1 MSDKVILSAKQL
13 RTGYD
18 KTPVLKDI
26 SFSLTPGTLTG
37 LLGANG
43 SGKTTL
49 LKALCGLLPYTGNC
63 SLYDTPLKQLSTR
76 EIARKVSYIP
86 QRSGITLSIPVLD
99 VVLMGF
105 NPVLK
110 LFEKPAGAHK
120 EAARCALSA
129 VGLSGFE
136 ARDYLTLSEGQ
147 KQLCILARTL
157 VENTKLLL
165 LDEPDSALDFRNR
178 YLFMQTLRHMVKEEH
193 KAGLI
198 CLHDPAA
205 ALEFCDR
212 IILLTDGVCESISPD
227 KDPIPDMEAALTKV
241 YGPLSIAHCQDRKN
255 KEHLILFS
263 ELCGKWAHNR

>member
-1 MSDKVILSAKQL
+1 MSDKAILSVNHL
-13 RTGYD
+13 CTGYG
-18 KTPVLKDI
+18 KTPVLKDV
-26 SFSLTPGTLTG
+26 SFSLAPGTLTG

-49 LKALCGLLPYTGNC
+49 LKTVCGQLSYAGNC
-63 SLYDTPLKQLSTR
+63 TLYNLPLTELSGR

-86 QRSGITLSIPVLD
+86 QRSGITLSIPVLY

-110 LFEKPAGAHK
+110 LFENPSGAQK
-120 EAARCALSA
+120 EAARSALSF

-136 ARDYLTLSEGQ
+136 DRDYLTLSEGE

-157 VENTKLLL
+157 IEDTKLLL
-165 LDEPDSALDFRNR
+165 LDEPDSALDFHNR
-178 YLFMQTLRHMVKEEH
+178 YLFLQTLRHIITSEQ

-212 IILLTDGVCESISPD
+212 VILLTDGICDSISPG
-227 KDPIPDMEAALTKV
+227 KDSIPDMEAALSKV
-241 YGPLSIAHCQDRKN
+241 YGPLSIIRCPDRKN
-255 KEHLILFS
+255 KEHLVLFS
-263 ELCGKWAHNR
+263 ELSGT